1 MNRLLDPKV
10 DFVFKRIFGS
20 EENKDV
26 LLAFLNETFKAS
38 QGELLKEITLVNP
51 YIDKN
56 ALDDKLSILDIRAV
70 TEDRKQINI
79 EIQLFNHH
87 NIEKRTLYYWSKLYE
102 EQLGEGQ
109 NYRYLKKTIT
119 INIINF
125 RYLPGEQ
132 YHNIFHLRE
141 DRTGILLTDD
151 LEIHFMELPKLE
163 TGAFDVG
170 TGLVKWLLFL
180 KGLDKSKWEEIAM
193 DQPKLRKA
201 MTTLEFLSQD
211 REARRLYE
219 MRQKALLDE
228 RWKIEGAREEG
239 KAEGKAEGKEEGK
252 VEGKVEVARNL
263 LQMGMEIS
271 SIVKATGLTEDE
283 IRKLAQPD
291 H

>member
-1 MNRLLDPKV
+1 
-10 DFVFKRIFGS
+10 
-20 EENKDV
+20 
-26 LLAFLNETFKAS
+26 
-38 QGELLKEITLVNP
+38 
-51 YIDKN
+51 
-56 ALDDKLSILDIRAV
+56 
-70 TEDRKQINI
+70 
-79 EIQLFNHH
+79 
-87 NIEKRTLYYWSKLYE
+87 
-102 EQLGEGQ
+102 
-109 NYRYLKKTIT
+109 
-119 INIINF
+119 
-125 RYLPGEQ
+125 
-132 YHNIFHLRE
+132 
-141 DRTGILLTDD
+141 
-151 LEIHFMELPKLE
+151 MELPKLE